1 MGFWKSKKTEKN
13 ETEGN
18 ASMSDMTSI
27 NFGEVLDISFAAK
40 LHAQLKD
47 EVASNSTVQFITSE
61 LSRIDASCLQVIAS
75 FMTYA
80 KENEIN
86 VEWDAPCEAIIE
98 ASRLTGLTDI
108 LELNK

>member
-1 MGFWKSKKTEKN
+1 MGFWKSKDN
-13 ETEGN
+13 ETKGDT
-18 ASMSDMTSI
+18 SMSDVTSI

-47 EVASNSTVQFITSE
+47 EVASNSTVKFVTSE

-80 KENEIN
+80 KENEIE
-86 VEWDAPCEAIIE
+86 VQWDTPSDAILEAT
-98 ASRLTGLTDI
+98 RLTGLTDI